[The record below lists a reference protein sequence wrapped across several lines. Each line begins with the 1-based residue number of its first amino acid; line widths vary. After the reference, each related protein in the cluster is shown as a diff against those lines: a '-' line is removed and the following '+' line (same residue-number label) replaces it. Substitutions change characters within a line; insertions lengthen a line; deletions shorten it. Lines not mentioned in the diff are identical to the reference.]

1 MKQWWVYNGKET
13 SRCEKKLKDI
23 KDTKPH
29 WRKVGKENSI
39 AENFEI
45 LGNEELLDAVNAAIY
60 LRRPLLVTGEPG
72 IGKSTLAKSIA
83 KELTGN
89 KPLHWQITSKSTVQD
104 ALYSYDAMSRLQDI
118 QMKKNLYDLGEKE
131 KANEIDTGIGNY
143 IKLGAIG
150 KAFLSKEPKVILIDE
165 IDKSDIDLPNDLLH
179 IFEEQEFTINEI
191 KRTKEKDV
199 KVEGY
204 DIPEDGIVKCQEDF
218 PIIVMTSNGEKD
230 FPPAFLRRCIS
241 IEIKLPNDKTK
252 QIEALKKMVKSHFS
266 DEKIE
271 TKEVIE
277 LIETFVDLKT
287 GDENRRLSNDQL
299 LNAIFI
305 LLNGKASKEIISK
318 TLFKTLG

>member
-13 SRCEKKLKDI
+13 KKCTKKLEDI
-23 KDTKPH
+23 KEVKPN
-29 WRKVGKENSI
+29 WRKVEEENSN

-60 LRRPLLVTGEPG
+60 LRRPLLITGDPG

-83 KELTGN
+83 KELTSS
-89 KPLHWQITSKSTVQD
+89 KPLHWQITSKSVVQD

-118 QMKKNLYDLGEKE
+118 QMKKNYQDLEQKE
-131 KANEIDTGIGNY
+131 EADKIDTNIGSY

-150 KAFLSKEPKVILIDE
+150 EAFLSTEPKVVLIDE

-179 IFEEQEFTINEI
+179 IFEEQEFVIDEI
-191 KRTKEKDV
+191 KRTKETSV
-199 KVEGY
+199 TVGGY
-204 DIPEDGIVKCQEDF
+204 NIPDDGIVRCQEDF

-241 IEIKLPNDKTK
+241 VEISLPNDQTK
-252 QIEALKKMVKSHFS
+252 QIEVLRKMVISHFANDVS
-266 DEKIE
+266 DNEDIDN
-271 TKEVIE
+271 
-277 LIETFVDLKT
+277 LIETFVELKL
-287 GDENRRLSNDQL
+287 GDENRKLSNDQL

-305 LLNGKASKEIISK
+305 LLNVKMDKDTISK
-318 TLFKTLG
+318 TLFKNLG